1 MEYTEKVDKQN
12 INSILPA
19 ESALICFASFEERC
33 TTLASY
39 LDISK
44 LVRAYVFRN
53 CDTPMD
59 NYNLKYFQ
67 ILQMKLK
74 HETLA
79 YEEVKISLLSP
90 VSLADS
96 LYRTIQD
103 VINYNI
109 RNLLIDISAFTHEAL
124 LMLLK
129 TLSLFQNS
137 FDRIILI
144 YNGASAYAEWL
155 SKGCKNIRNVIGF
168 PGRFNPSYK
177 DHMIVLT
184 GFEKERAT
192 QLVELFEPDILS
204 IGNGSEPTDQNHL
217 KTMEDMKKE
226 FESWFGNLGVTWTSF
241 DFSCSNILTT
251 VDRIREE
258 IKDEQENIVLV
269 PLNTKLSTISA
280 ALVALQNERI
290 QVVYPIPE
298 IYNLS
303 YSKPSN
309 NFTFINL
316 KMLLE
321 NQI

>member
-1 MEYTEKVDKQN
+1 MEYSEKVDKQN

-19 ESALICFASFEERC
+19 ASAFICFASFEERC
-33 TTLASY
+33 TTLTSC

-44 LVRAYVFRN
+44 LVKAYVFRN

-59 NYNLKYFQ
+59 NFNLKYFQ
-67 ILQMKLK
+67 ILQRKMKREALVC
-74 HETLA
+74 EA
-79 YEEVKISLLSP
+79 VEISLLSP
-90 VSLADS
+90 VSIADS
-96 LYRTIQD
+96 LYRTIKD
-103 VINYNI
+103 IINKTV
-109 RNLLIDISAFTHEAL
+109 RNLLVDISTFTHEAL

-129 TLSLFQNS
+129 TLSIFQNS

-144 YNGASAYAEWL
+144 YNGASEYADWL
-155 SKGCKNIRNVIGF
+155 SKGCKDIRNVIGF

-204 IGNGSEPTDQNHL
+204 IGNGSEPTDKNHQ
-217 KTMEDMKKE
+217 KTMEDMKTE
-226 FESWFGNLGVTWTSF
+226 FESWFGNLGVTWSSF

-251 VDRIREE
+251 VDRIRAE
-258 IKDEQENIVLV
+258 IKDKHENIILV

-280 ALVALQNERI
+280 ALVAFQNERI

-303 YSKPSN
+303 YSKPST
-309 NFTFINL
+309 NFTVINL
-316 KMLLE
+316 KTLLGLV
-321 NQI
+321 